1 MSAGASGFPI
11 EGVLPILQTPF
22 HESGALDLE
31 SLAAETD
38 WVIRSGAPAL
48 VFPGFV
54 SEWWKLT
61 PEEVFTCAQVIR
73 GASAGRARLVLNVT
87 SQSTFHAVEQAKSYM
102 ALGADALM
110 VLPPF
115 VVPPRAEAAAAHLR
129 AVLEAAPLP
138 HILQYSASL
147 TGLRMSVEEMLALH
161 REFPHFRSIKID
173 YIPPGPMISKLAAAM
188 PPEFTFLTGYAGL
201 QLDDSLR
208 RGAHGMMPGSGHIA
222 EDLRAYR
229 ALKAD
234 PEGEGAREFQRLLP
248 LLNLEMQTIDTS
260 IALHKRMLF
269 ERGVIASPHV
279 RQPGPSLDEVSTEA
293 MRAHLRRLA

>member
-1 MSAGASGFPI
+1 MSAGASDFPI

-22 HESGALDLE
+22 HGNGALDLE
-31 SLAAETD
+31 SLASQTAWLLSAGAE
-38 WVIRSGAPAL
+38 AL

-61 PEEVFTCAQVIR
+61 PDEIFACAQVIR
-73 GASAGRARLVLNVT
+73 NASAGRARLVLNVT
-87 SQSTFHAVEQAKSYM
+87 AQATWHAVDQAKSYA

-115 VVPPRAEAAAAHLR
+115 IVPCPGEATLAHLR

-147 TGLRMSVEEMLALH
+147 TGLKLNAEEMLALH
-161 REFPHFRSIKID
+161 REFPHFRSVKID
-173 YIPPGPMISKLAAAM
+173 YVPPGPMVTKLAAAM
-188 PPEFTFLTGYAGL
+188 PPAFTFLIGFAGL
-201 QLDDSLR
+201 QLDDALR
-208 RGAHGMMPGSGHIA
+208 RGAHGMMPGASHFA

-229 ALKAD
+229 ALKSD
-234 PEGEGAREFQRLLP
+234 PEGEGAREFARLLP
-248 LLNLEMQTIDTS
+248 LLNLEMQTIETS
-260 IALHKRMLF
+260 IALHKRLLF

-279 RQPGPSLDEVSTEA
+279 RQPGPPLDEFSAEA
-293 MRAHLRRLA
+293 MRAHMRRLA